1 MRDKHVFLLY
11 VSSSLLKKRLTHAYI
26 LALMYFFI
34 KIMMGNYK
42 TCPEITPNLFFSWRG
57 NYGAPFLMIQR
68 RIAWN
73 RFHILEVHYL
83 FIFTSQTNKSVLH
96 WVVLILIK
104 QNIILKAQNQDFPPS
119 KTEYVITL
127 LKWLVRLILFL
138 FLVVYR
144 GTFKVVLTIFRISF
158 CKKPS

>member
-11 VSSSLLKKRLTHAYI
+11 VSSSLLKKRLMHAYI

-73 RFHILEVHYL
+73 QFHISEVHYL

-119 KTEYVITL
+119 KIEYVITL
-127 LKWLVRLILFL
+127 LKWLVRLI
-138 FLVVYR
+138 
-144 GTFKVVLTIFRISF
+144 F
-158 CKKPS
+158 CFW